1 MTPEQEELEQIIQ
14 EHKQRMREA
23 DDREQDSAWDRVKEN
38 PRHKII
44 PTNSIRWYLMQLKTK
59 LRKILCQILYT
70 SRR

>member
-38 PRHKII
+38 PQWARIC
-44 PTNSIRWYLMQLKTK
+44 T
-59 LRKILCQILYT
+59 
-70 SRR
+70 